1 MARTFE
7 MPLHSRNRILQ
18 LDLILDHL
26 RNLLGSL
33 LRRNYDV
40 SVRNDGGRVPLFE
53 AVEGVE
59 KVLRRCSLNFFR

>member
-1 MARTFE
+1 MVRTFGT
-7 MPLHSRNRILQ
+7 PLHSRNHILQ

-26 RNLLGSL
+26 QNLLRSL

-40 SVRNDGGRVPLFE
+40 SVRNDGERVPLFE

-59 KVLRRCSLNFFR
+59 EEVLR